1 MKKIFAALGIVTF
14 AVVGCDDSS
23 SASSNDNPG
32 VESSSSEAVFSSSSS
47 EQFFVPSEYRTCD
60 KKYEGKFL
68 LHQYDLW
75 YYNDKSHEEVEK
87 IVDEFYKCEKGKW
100 SGPLDSAP
108 GNETGGDVIRVAPDD
123 WECDAENEGVVKPWK
138 FYVCSGARI
147 WGYTPARYARCEQGD
162 WVVCEAPSSSSSS
175 ALLSSS
181 VTSESSSSVND
192 ASSSSVKSESSSSV
206 ENPQSSSSEVTRES
220 SSSVS
225 EVSSSSLKDF
235 DWSLP
240 KETYLNPAI
249 EYDSFIDSRDGKV
262 YRTVKIGEQ
271 TWMAENLNYYDD
283 SDLSVKEKSWCYG
296 KNDNGDSTTCD
307 VAGRLYTW
315 AAAIDSARL
324 YADKSLVCGYGIA
337 CALPDTVYG
346 ICPSGW
352 HLPNKAEWEALFSAV
367 DGKSTAGTVLKSQM
381 GWTKNGNGTDAFGFS
396 ALPVGF
402 RADNNQFYGDDE
414 DAYFWS
420 STMKMDVRNTPYS
433 MSVYY
438 DEKSA
443 YMNFDM
449 KFSFS
454 VRCLKNN

>member
-1 MKKIFAALGIVTF
+1 M
-14 AVVGCDDSS
+14 
-23 SASSNDNPG
+23 
-32 VESSSSEAVFSSSSS
+32 
-47 EQFFVPSEYRTCD
+47 
-60 KKYEGKFL
+60 
-68 LHQYDLW
+68 W

-367 DGKSTAGTVLKSQM
+367 GGKSTAGTVLKSQM

>member
-23 SASSNDNPG
+23 SASSNDDPG

-367 DGKSTAGTVLKSQM
+367 GGKSTAGTVLKSQM